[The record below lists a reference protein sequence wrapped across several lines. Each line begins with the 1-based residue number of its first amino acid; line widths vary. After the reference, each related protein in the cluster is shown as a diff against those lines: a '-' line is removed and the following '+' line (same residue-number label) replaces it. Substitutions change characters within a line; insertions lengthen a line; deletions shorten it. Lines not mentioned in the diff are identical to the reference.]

1 MPEPVHRRG
10 VTRRLGKRPPEEVLV
25 EPEGAAVRVAVMQVH
40 VCRLEVRRRNADA
53 LQQRRLE
60 VRHVP
65 REPRLNPVG
74 VAFAQLRRPGTVAD
88 VELARGIPLD
98 SPRQLLELDPDHRC
112 SLRRPR
118 GIHRRRLPDDDRRLG
133 RQQPALRLVHGPR
146 DAVEPRGEVD
156 DRRASEPV
164 VTGPARRL
172 RQGQV
177 DLHLFAEGQD
187 WKIYEKFGAHLRT
200 VGDAAGVYFAVWAPN
215 AQRVSVVGDFNNW
228 DGRVNPMRKLVG
240 SGVWELFL
248 PGIKQGAHY
257 KFEIRSQT
265 GAVLLK
271 SDPFAFFNQPGKST
285 ASLIY
290 DLERYAWNDGEWME
304 ARRKKNW
311 PQSPISIYEVHLG
324 SWRRK
329 TEERNRQLSYL
340 ELADT
345 LLPYVLEMGYT
356 HIELLPVAEHP
367 FEGSWGYQVT
377 NYYAPTSRF
386 GPPDDFRH
394 FVDKCH
400 QAGVGVIMDWVPA
413 HFPKDAHAL
422 AEFDGTDLYEHMDPR
437 QGEHQDWGT
446 LIFNYGRNEVRN
458 FLIGNALF
466 WFDKYHV
473 DGLRVDAVASMLYLD
488 YSRKPGQ
495 WVPNVYG
502 GRENLDAIH
511 FLKQFNEVC
520 YERFPGIITIAE
532 ESTSWPGVSRPT
544 YLGGLGFGF
553 KWNMGWMH
561 DFLEYMSIDPIYRK
575 YHHGNITFSLL
586 YAFQENFILVLSHD
600 EVVYGKRSLLS
611 KMPGD
616 EWQQFANLRMF
627 LAWMYG
633 QPGKKLLFMG
643 GEFGQWNEW
652 NHDTSLDWEL
662 LQLPRHDGLRRLVQ
676 HLNYIYKSEPALWQF
691 DDAYEGFD
699 WIDFHDADNSVVSF
713 LRKSRGG
720 DIIAFVVNATPVVRY
735 NYRLGIPEPG
745 LYREIINTDGETYG
759 GSNVGNLGVVQSE
772 NVPWMG
778 REHSI
783 LIHLPPLATLAFKLE
798 RLS

>member
-1 MPEPVHRRG
+1 MKAFEIAG
-10 VTRRLGKRPPEEVLV
+10 VPRDEIIRFVKGLHSDPFGVLGPHKIGDDV
-25 EPEGAAVRVAVMQVH
+25 EVRVFRPDA
-40 VCRLEVRRRNADA
+40 RAIEVVLD
-53 LQQRRLE
+53 
-60 VRHVP
+60 
-65 REPRLNPVG
+65 REPDNPIAAERIDEEGFFCVTVPG
-74 VAFAQLRRPGTVAD
+74 AGRDIPYHLRIVK
-88 VELARGIPLD
+88 
-98 SPRQLLELDPDHRC
+98 PDG
-112 SLRRPR
+112 SEEFT
-118 GIHRRRLPDDDRRLG
+118 
-133 RQQPALRLVHGPR
+133 R
-146 DAVEPRGEVD
+146 DAYQY
-156 DRRASEPV
+156 
-164 VTGPARRL
+164 GPIM
-172 RQGQV
+172 GDI
-177 DLHLFAEGQD
+177 DLHLFSEGQH
-187 WKIYEKFGAHLRT
+187 WKIYEKLGAHLRT
-200 VGDAAGVYFAVWAPN
+200 IGDATGVYFAVWAPN
-215 AQRVSVVGDFNNW
+215 AQRVSVVGDFNHW
-228 DGRVNPMRKLVG
+228 DGRVNPMRKLLG
-240 SGVWELFL
+240 AGVWELFL
-248 PGIKQGAHY
+248 PGIKQGTHY
-257 KFEIRSQT
+257 KFEIRTQT

-271 SDPFAFFNQPGKST
+271 SDPFAFFNQHGKST
-285 ASLIY
+285 ASLVY
-290 DLERYAWNDGEWME
+290 DLERYTWNDADWIE
-304 ARRKKNW
+304 ARRQKNW

-329 TEERNRQLSYL
+329 EGNCQLTYL

-345 LLPYVLEMGYT
+345 LLQYVVEMGYT

-394 FVDKCH
+394 FIDKCH
-400 QAGVGVIMDWVPA
+400 QAGIGVIMDWVPA

-466 WFDKYHV
+466 WLDKYHI

-511 FLKQFNEVC
+511 FLKRFNEVC

-532 ESTSWPGVSRPT
+532 ESTAWPGVTRPT

-561 DFLEYMSIDPIYRK
+561 DFLHYMSIDPIYRR

-616 EWQQFANLRMF
+616 EWRKFANLRMF

-633 QPGKKLLFMG
+633 HPGKKLLFMG
-643 GEFGQWNEW
+643 GEFGQSNEW
-652 NHDTSLDWEL
+652 NHDTQLDWQL
-662 LQLPRHDGLRRLVQ
+662 LELPRHDGLHRLVQ
-676 HLNYIYKSEPALWQF
+676 HLNYTYKNEPALWQL
-691 DDAYEGFD
+691 DDTYDGFD
-699 WIDFHDADNSVVSF
+699 WIDFHDAENSVVSF
-713 LRKSRGG
+713 LRKSQEG
-720 DIIAFVVNATPVVRY
+720 DIVAFVVNATPVVRY
-735 NYRLGIPEPG
+735 NYRLGVPESG
-745 LYREIINTDGETYG
+745 FYREIINTDGETYG
-759 GSNVGNLGVVQSE
+759 GSNIGNLGGVQSE
-772 NVPWMG
+772 AQEWMG

-783 LIHLPPLATLAFKLE
+783 LVHLPPLATLAFKLE
-798 RLS
+798 K

>member
-1 MPEPVHRRG
+1 MKAFELGALPRDEVGRFVRGLHSDPFSVLGPHRIGEELEIRAFRPDARAVELVLDG
-10 VTRRLGKRPPEEVLV
+10 DSDRLIAAELIH
-25 EPEGAAVRVAVMQVH
+25 PEGFFCATIP
-40 VCRLEVRRRNADA
+40 DA
-53 LQQRRLE
+53 TRD
-60 VRHVP
+60 VP
-65 REPRLNPVG
+65 Y
-74 VAFAQLRRPGTVAD
+74 
-88 VELARGIPLD
+88 
-98 SPRQLLELDPDHRC
+98 
-112 SLRRPR
+112 
-118 GIHRRRLPDDDRRLG
+118 
-133 RQQPALRLVHGPR
+133 
-146 DAVEPRGEVD
+146 
-156 DRRASEPV
+156 
-164 VTGPARRL
+164 RL
-172 RQGQV
+172 RVTASDGSQQLTRDPYQYGPILGEV
-177 DLHLFAEGQD
+177 DLHLFAEGQH
-187 WKIYEKFGAHLRT
+187 WNIYEKFGAHLRT

-240 SGVWELFL
+240 AGVWELFL

-257 KFEIRSQT
+257 KFEILTQT

-271 SDPFAFFNQPGKST
+271 SDPFAFFNQPGKAT
-285 ASLIY
+285 ASLVY
-290 DLERYAWNDGEWME
+290 DLERYGWNDAEWME
-304 ARRKKNW
+304 ARQKKNW
-311 PQSPISIYEVHLG
+311 PQNPISIYEVHIG

-329 TEERNRQLSYL
+329 TEDGNRQLTYL
-340 ELADT
+340 ELADK
-345 LLPYVLEMGYT
+345 LLPYVLEMGFT

-386 GPPDDFRH
+386 GPPDDLRH
-394 FVDKCH
+394 FIDRCH
-400 QAGVGVIMDWVPA
+400 QAGIGVIMDWVPA

-422 AEFDGTDLYEHMDPR
+422 AEFDGTHLYEHRDPR
-437 QGEHQDWGT
+437 QGEQPDWGT
-446 LIFNYGRNEVRN
+446 LIFNFGRNEVRN

-466 WFDKYHV
+466 WLDKYHI

-495 WVPNVYG
+495 WIPNVYG

-511 FLKQFNEVC
+511 FLKKFNEIC
-520 YERFPGIITIAE
+520 YERFPGIMTIAE
-532 ESTSWPGVSRPT
+532 ESTDWPGVSRPT

-561 DFLEYMSIDPIYRK
+561 DFLQYMSIDPIYRR

-600 EVVYGKRSLLS
+600 EVVYGKRSLLW

-633 QPGKKLLFMG
+633 HPGKKLLFMG
-643 GEFGQWNEW
+643 GEFGQRNEW
-652 NHDTSLDWEL
+652 NHDTGLDWQL
-662 LQLPRHDGLRRLVQ
+662 LKLPRHDGLRRFVQ
-676 HLNYIYKSEPALWQF
+676 HLNYTYKSEPALWQL
-691 DDAYEGFD
+691 DDTYDGFD

-713 LRKSRGG
+713 LRKSGHGAAATPEPGDASRG

-735 NYRLGIPEPG
+735 NYRLGVPEAG
-745 LYREIINTDGETYG
+745 FYREIINTDAETYG
-759 GSNVGNLGVVQSE
+759 GSNVGNFGGVQSE
-772 NVPWMG
+772 NREWMG

-783 LIHLPPLATLAFKLE
+783 VIHLPPLATVAFKLE
-798 RLS
+798 R